1 MLKGYS
7 LRKERTQM
15 NPFYIWVYFKR
26 STRQQMFN
34 GLFLQVKIAHIAH
47 NVCMGWVVKNSGDRL
62 SNQTLHLQMYG
73 FVHVGHNDERIWW
86 WSDHALRVM
95 ISFHTII
102 WPPQGKTL
110 NAPVAKLSTE
120 TNWIIRWSFTF
131 TSDLLTFTLDLFWC
145 SVHFLMVM
153 VCATPCVLLQKK
165 TGEKRFW
172 HCTNKRG
179 KRQAEEEMKNSTL
192 LSLVKEKVGGELI

>member
-1 MLKGYS
+1 MEDSVNLISLLLCSFKFYFFDFGLLKGYS

-73 FVHVGHNDERIWW
+73 FVHIGHNDERI
-86 WSDHALRVM
+86 
-95 ISFHTII
+95 
-102 WPPQGKTL
+102 
-110 NAPVAKLSTE
+110 
-120 TNWIIRWSFTF
+120 
-131 TSDLLTFTLDLFWC
+131 
-145 SVHFLMVM
+145 
-153 VCATPCVLLQKK
+153 
-165 TGEKRFW
+165 
-172 HCTNKRG
+172 
-179 KRQAEEEMKNSTL
+179 
-192 LSLVKEKVGGELI
+192 